1 MTVQKPTVPLDEA
14 AAQVRLMAERLALMH
29 LAYARTLIEELGDEK
44 GKALIL
50 KAVMEYGRLVGER
63 NRAGKQDLPYYG
75 LHDGYRYQSKTG
87 LDVREI
93 ESEMSGGTDWEA
105 FKVYGCV
112 LSKIFKDYGE
122 PELGALYCFVD
133 AAKSMAAD
141 PGHKL
146 IHTACEL
153 CGDDHCAFDKLPTSE
168 DERSLFQQKDTR
180 WKDIDPLLVKA
191 SGMDPD
197 DQAF

>member
-1 MTVQKPTVPLDEA
+1 MTDPKSTVPMDEA

-50 KAVMEYGRLVGER
+50 KAVMEYGRRVGER

-75 LHDGYRYQSKTG
+75 LHDDYRYRSKTS

-93 ESEMSGGTDWEA
+93 ESEMSDEINWEA

-112 LSKIFKDYGE
+112 LSKIFKQYGE
-122 PELGALYCFVD
+122 HELGALYCFVD
-133 AAKSMAAD
+133 AAKSMGAD
-141 PGHKL
+141 PDHKL

-153 CGDDHCAFDKLPTSE
+153 CGDDHCAFDKLPTSA
-168 DERSLFQQKDTR
+168 DERRLFQQKDTR
-180 WKDIDPLLVKA
+180 WKDIDPLLLKT
-191 SGMDPD
+191 SGMRQDG
-197 DQAF
+197 